1 MRGRIAVKGGREGT
15 WGRECG
21 FYPALSAIK
30 NKKTMLKRIEKRKK
44 NTECDNM
51 GSNVVLIF
59 FAWKPLTDVQ
69 VDKDAKVKQKREK
82 T

>member
-1 MRGRIAVKGGREGT
+1 LQGRGVGREPGA
-15 WGRECG
+15 ESVG
-21 FYPALSAIK
+21 FTLSAIK
-30 NKKTMLKRIEKRKK
+30 NKKTMLKRKEKRKK